1 MSPEPSLAPLH
12 LALRVTTSPPAS
24 SSQPRALVAG
34 AGLTGCLA
42 AIALA
47 NARWSVVVVDAL
59 SREAL
64 CRRQR
69 AYALSRSSLALLERL
84 GLHGNLA
91 AHLWGFNEL
100 KLLANQ
106 GRSQVRFSLHD
117 LRPPSTAAIGCI
129 SQHHPL
135 MALLQAR
142 LAAHPRITVH
152 LGVSWQVEAPRPLP
166 DLSTNAADWDL
177 IVAADGR
184 GSSLR
189 EAAGVGSVGWSYNQS
204 CITLQCRLQ
213 AAGATTAW
221 EVFRDEGPL
230 ALLPIDANRTQVVWS
245 TSRATAT
252 ALLQTDTATFSR
264 QLAAAL
270 PGNVKLLELL
280 NTPQAFPVGLQLARR
295 FRQHNVLM
303 LGETAHC
310 CHPLGG
316 QGLNLCWRDVDTL
329 HALAQPVGRGTRSVN
344 WLLAAYGRRR
354 RLDTWSTL
362 LVTDVLLRFFANG
375 QPLLVP
381 LRAFAVTLL
390 RHGRQLRRL
399 VLRGM
404 TVGFHRLVG

>member
-1 MSPEPSLAPLH
+1 M
-12 LALRVTTSPPAS
+12 
-24 SSQPRALVAG
+24 
-34 AGLTGCLA
+34 TGCLA

-47 NARWSVVVVDAL
+47 NARWSVVIVDSL

-84 GLHGNLA
+84 ELHGNLA
-91 AHLWGFNEL
+91 AHLRGFDEL
-100 KLLANQ
+100 KLLANG
-106 GRSQVRFSLHD
+106 GRSQVRFSLRD
-117 LRPPSTAAIGCI
+117 LQQPSPAAIGCI
-129 SQHHPL
+129 AQHGPL
-135 MALLQAR
+135 MALLQDR
-142 LAAHPRITVH
+142 IAAHPRIAVH
-152 LGVSWQVEAPRPLP
+152 LGVSWQVDAPRPLP
-166 DLSTNAADWDL
+166 GLSTSAADWDL

-184 GSSLR
+184 SSSLR
-189 EAAGVGSVGWSYNQS
+189 EAAGVGSIGWSYNQS

-213 AAGATTAW
+213 DAGATTAW

-245 TSRATAT
+245 TSRAAAT
-252 ALLQTDTATFSR
+252 ALLQTDRAAFSR
-264 QLAAAL
+264 QLADAL
-270 PGNVKLLELL
+270 PRNVKLLELL
-280 NTPQAFPVGLQLARR
+280 NKPQAFPVGLQLARR
-295 FRQHNVLM
+295 FRHRNVLM

-329 HALAQPVGRGTRSVN
+329 HHMAQPVGRGARSVN

-362 LVTDVLLRFFANG
+362 LVTDVLLRLFANG

-381 LRAFAVTLL
+381 LRAFAVMLL

-399 VLRGM
+399 TLRGM